1 MKENLNK
8 LFMFGYKIDDFHR
21 LKKDKLQALVFSG
34 VKEIDRIQQTHLKEM
49 EEIKT
54 QNQQI
59 LQENIDLKQ
68 RIERLRN
75 ILVYLK

>member
-1 MKENLNK
+1 
-8 LFMFGYKIDDFHR
+8 MFGYKVDDFHQ
-21 LKKDKLQALVFSG
+21 LKKDKLQALVFSA
-34 VKEIDRIQQTHLKEM
+34 VKEIDNLQQSHLKEM

-68 RIERLRN
+68 RIERLEK
-75 ILVYLK
+75 YLSLS

>member
-1 MKENLNK
+1 
-8 LFMFGYKIDDFHR
+8 MFGYKVNDFHR
-21 LKKDKLQALVFSG
+21 LKKDKLQALVFSA
-34 VKEIDRIQQTHLKEM
+34 VKEIDKLQQTHFKEM

-68 RIERLRN
+68 RIERLEK
-75 ILVYLK
+75 YLSLS